1 MKLKLVTLAI
11 AFAATPSY
19 AAMGTTDIPTFA
31 GQAAAQAAAKTAT
44 PTTPEEW
51 LARMTDFSRNL
62 SAFKDPKSFVPWA
75 NAISEPSFYVAM
87 ANGMMDPG
95 GWLNMMNTAAH
106 PDAVRNLLAFADP
119 AIYLKWTAAGLDPNF
134 LTAVLTQL
142 SDPGKL
148 MRWGMAP
155 LDPKLWGVL
164 GNTLNPNTYIRWP
177 MAALDPRAWNL
188 MGTVANPALYTGMLG
203 AVINPNAYG
212 QGANSWLTWTPP
224 ASVQG
229 AGSFAMWDP
238 IAMLGNLSGWIPG
251 LNQLS
256 LPALPSL
263 PTLPTFPAPTQAA
276 PMMAAPMYQAPV
288 APRVEAAPQS
298 EVVAKAAET
307 PAAAPAQIEV
317 PKVAEVAKAAEAPAA
332 APTQIEVP
340 KVAEV
345 AKVEEAKAEI
355 VQAVEVKAPEAP
367 KPVAAPAVATAPVP
381 VAPPVAVAATPVQAA
396 APATAAATSKVVL
409 AGDALFQSG
418 KSGIRDLSKE
428 GRARLD
434 EVIGKLKLL
443 GDIEQIRVVGHA
455 DPTGNVASNRK
466 LSEARARSVKSYL
479 IAKGVKPAVII
490 SSGMG
495 DTQPV
500 VQCDKALVKQ
510 ALKDCHA
517 PNRRVEIEIAA
528 KTK

>member
-1 MKLKLVTLAI
+1 M
-11 AFAATPSY
+11 
-19 AAMGTTDIPTFA
+19 
-31 GQAAAQAAAKTAT
+31 
-44 PTTPEEW
+44 
-51 LARMTDFSRNL
+51 
-62 SAFKDPKSFVPWA
+62 
-75 NAISEPSFYVAM
+75 
-87 ANGMMDPG
+87 
-95 GWLNMMNTAAH
+95 
-106 PDAVRNLLAFADP
+106 
-119 AIYLKWTAAGLDPNF
+119 KWTAAGLDPNF

-188 MGTVANPALYTGMLG
+188 MGTVANPALYTCMLG
-203 AVINPNAYG
+203 AVVNPNAYG

-263 PTLPTFPAPTQAA
+263 PTLPTLPTLPKFPVPTQAA
-276 PMMAAPMYQAPV
+276 PMMAAPISPAPV
-288 APRVEAAPQS
+288 APRVEIAPPA
-298 EVVAKAAET
+298 EVVAKVAEA
-307 PAAAPAQIEV
+307 PAAVPTQVEA
-317 PKVAEVAKAAEAPAA
+317 PKVAEV
-332 APTQIEVP
+332 T
-340 KVAEV
+340 
-345 AKVEEAKAEI
+345 KVEETKIEETKVAV
-355 VQAVEVKAPEAP
+355 VQAVEVKSPEAS
-367 KPVAAPAVATAPVP
+367 KPVVAAAPVVATAPVP
-381 VAPPVAVAATPVQAA
+381 VAPAVAVAAAAPSPVQAT
-396 APATAAATSKVVL
+396 APATAAAVSKVVL

-455 DPTGNVASNRK
+455 DPTGNVVSNRK

-528 KTK
+528 KAK

>member
-11 AFAATPSY
+11 AFAAAPAY

-31 GQAAAQAAAKTAT
+31 GQAAAQAAAKAAT

-62 SAFKDPKSFVPWA
+62 SAFKDPKTFVPWA
-75 NAISEPSFYVAM
+75 NAITEPGFYIAM
-87 ANGMMDPG
+87 ASGMMDPG
-95 GWLNMMNTAAH
+95 GWLNMMNSAAH

-134 LTAVLTQL
+134 LTAVLAQL

-148 MRWGMAP
+148 MRWGMVP

-203 AVINPNAYG
+203 AVVNPNAYG

-224 ASVQG
+224 QSVQG

-276 PMMAAPMYQAPV
+276 PMMAVPMYQAPV

-298 EVVAKAAET
+298 EVVA
-307 PAAAPAQIEV
+307 PAAAPPQIEV
-317 PKVAEVAKAAEAPAA
+317 PKVAEDAKAAEAPVAIPPQVEA
-332 APTQIEVP
+332 P
-340 KVAEV
+340 KVSEV
-345 AKVEEAKAEI
+345 AKVEEAKAEV
-355 VQAVEVKAPEAP
+355 VQAAEVKAPEVP
-367 KPVAAPAVATAPVP
+367 KPVAAAAPAVAPAPV
-381 VAPPVAVAATPVQAA
+381 VSPVAVAATPVQAA
-396 APATAAATSKVVL
+396 APAAAAATSKVVL
-409 AGDALFQSG
+409 AGDALFKSG

-428 GRARLD
+428 GRSRLD
-434 EVIGKLKLL
+434 EIIKKLKML

-455 DPTGNVASNRK
+455 DPTGKAASNQK

-510 ALKDCHA
+510 SLKDCHA

-528 KTK
+528 KAK